1 MGVGT
6 ASIRRPKLT
15 IAPAVTML
23 LAVGIAGCV
32 TIVPSPPVPSDGA
45 LDLAAVVPDLIAAHN
60 RIRAA
65 HNLAPLQPSEPLQ
78 AAAQAHSEDMARR
91 HWMSHRGGN
100 FSSPFGRMAAR
111 GYRFRRAGENV
122 AAGYR
127 SVDAVMK
134 GWMLSPGHRWNIL
147 GRFTEIGAA
156 CAIAS
161 NGTPYWCVTFG
172 DPNGSE

>member
-1 MGVGT
+1 MDVRD
-6 ASIRRPKLT
+6 ASVRCPRLT
-15 IAPAVTML
+15 IVPAVTIL
-23 LAVGIAGCV
+23 LAVGVVGCV
-32 TIVPSPPVPSDGA
+32 TFVPPSPVPADGA
-45 LDLAAVVPDLIAAHN
+45 LDRASVVPELIAAHN

-65 HNLAPLQPSEPLQ
+65 RHLAPLKPSAPLE
-78 AAAQAHSEDMARR
+78 AAAQAHAQDMARR
-91 HWMSHRGGN
+91 HWMSHRGGD

-134 GWMLSPGHRWNIL
+134 GWMHSPGHRWNIL
-147 GRFTEIGAA
+147 GRFTEMGAA

-172 DPNGSE
+172 DPGVPE